1 MILNSKGILFLMA
14 FICALNLTVAQ
25 KNIAGTVLDQE
36 GNPLVGATIILK
48 GKNQGVIANDQGAF
62 SIETTETLPIEI
74 EISYVGFRSQSYTY
88 TSFNAQTFYLSF
100 TNRFDEVIVSASRN
114 AEKLQEAPAAV

>member
-1 MILNSKGILFLMA
+1 MILNSKGNLFLMA

-48 GKNQGVIANDQGAF
+48 GKNQGVIANDRGAF

-74 EISYVGFRSQSYTY
+74 EISYVGFQTQSYTY

-100 TNRFDEVIVSASRN
+100 TNRFDEVIVSASRK
-114 AEKLQEAPAAV
+114 AEKLHLVQSR

>member
-1 MILNSKGILFLMA
+1 MA